1 MESPM
6 KDVVDEMLGQWSD
19 QRPEL
24 DTASLGVV
32 VRVMN
37 LYRSFQRQAD
47 TALAPLG
54 LELYEYDVL
63 SALRRQGG
71 PFELA
76 ASALAYQTGLSTGA
90 MTNRV
95 DKLEAR
101 GLVQRRHDKVDRR
114 AVMVSLTDKG
124 KRAIDDAIQ
133 LRLTAADDAL
143 DGLSDKERSRL
154 ADLLRKVALS
164 VA

>member
-1 MESPM
+1 M
-6 KDVVDEMLGQWSD
+6 KDVVDEMLGQWTD

-63 SALRRQGG
+63 SALRRQGE